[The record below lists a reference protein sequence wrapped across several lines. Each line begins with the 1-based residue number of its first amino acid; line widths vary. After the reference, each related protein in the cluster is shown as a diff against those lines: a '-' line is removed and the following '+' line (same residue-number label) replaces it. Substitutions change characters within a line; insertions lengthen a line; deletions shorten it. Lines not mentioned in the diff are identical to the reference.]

1 MSKEL
6 VYVCSPLGAPTK
18 EGVQE
23 NMQKA
28 KEYMR
33 LVSEKMHCRAIA
45 PHAILPEYLDDS
57 IPEERAVGLRFG
69 LDLLRICKKM
79 VVCGSVVS
87 SGMQKEIKLAEQL
100 GIEVWYLEKQRQ
112 PKLTI
117 TVIEIEGE

>member
-28 KEYMR
+28 KEYMK

-79 VVCGSVVS
+79 VVCRQRSFKWDAERNKTGGAAGDRGSV
-87 SGMQKEIKLAEQL
+87 SGEAAPAEANNH
-100 GIEVWYLEKQRQ
+100 RHRD
-112 PKLTI
+112 
-117 TVIEIEGE
+117 

>member
-28 KEYMR
+28 KEYMK

-57 IPEERAVGLRFG
+57 IPKERDLGLKFG
-69 LDLLRICKKM
+69 FDLLKICKSI
-79 VVCGSVVS
+79 VVCGDVIS
-87 SGMQKEIKLAEQL
+87 SGMKSEIEFAKRL
-100 GIEVWYLEKQRQ
+100 GIDVLYLNGLHS
-112 PKLTI
+112 PKITI